1 MESKKYRTR
10 QDNKSMTNPKGKE
23 YIMGIDIGYSGTKIF
38 VENGCICFPSYAKKL
53 EGMLNSSDEKDI
65 LYQEDGSNEIY
76 MIGYNAQNMTD
87 DMDTNDTDGELFS
100 RKRYLDKRFKIIVNT
115 ALALATDKKNDN
127 RKLFVQTGLPS
138 SYMSDADNLKKVFCK
153 PASFKLKIGD
163 KEWKHYSFELLKEQ
177 IDVMPQPSGGYYSVL
192 TLNDGN
198 EAPNARE
205 LLCGNTLVMDIGFDT
220 FDWFGTK
227 GRSLS
232 CRESSDEIGM
242 KEVFEKTCKKILD
255 DTQEDIRVS
264 SIQKKLEDGYFEAV
278 NEEDLTSEQKS
289 ISGYLEEAENEIF
302 EEAIR
307 KAKSVTNSFRGY
319 QNLII
324 SGGTGEAWLEKI
336 REKLKGMKT
345 LKIIPSNVND
355 HLPMIYSNARGYYF
369 FRYRKMIGKK

>member
-138 SYMSDADNLKKVFCK
+138 SYMSDADNLKKVFC
-153 PASFKLKIGD
+153 
-163 KEWKHYSFELLKEQ
+163 
-177 IDVMPQPSGGYYSVL
+177 
-192 TLNDGN
+192 N
-198 EAPNARE
+198 R
-205 LLCGNTLVMDIGFDT
+205 
-220 FDWFGTK
+220 
-227 GRSLS
+227 R
-232 CRESSDEIGM
+232 
-242 KEVFEKTCKKILD
+242 
-255 DTQEDIRVS
+255 
-264 SIQKKLEDGYFEAV
+264 
-278 NEEDLTSEQKS
+278 
-289 ISGYLEEAENEIF
+289 
-302 EEAIR
+302 
-307 KAKSVTNSFRGY
+307 
-319 QNLII
+319 
-324 SGGTGEAWLEKI
+324 
-336 REKLKGMKT
+336 
-345 LKIIPSNVND
+345 
-355 HLPMIYSNARGYYF
+355 
-369 FRYRKMIGKK
+369 